1 MPGRARDK
9 IEESLNTSGKWSL
22 RAEGKMKPEARK
34 TAAVQIL
41 LLKHP
46 VGPKGEMKKKTF
58 HSTLY
63 VVRVN

>member
-1 MPGRARDK
+1 M
-9 IEESLNTSGKWSL
+9 

-34 TAAVQIL
+34 TPAVQIL

-63 VVRVN
+63 IVRLNKKSAFFYSSSVAVGKW